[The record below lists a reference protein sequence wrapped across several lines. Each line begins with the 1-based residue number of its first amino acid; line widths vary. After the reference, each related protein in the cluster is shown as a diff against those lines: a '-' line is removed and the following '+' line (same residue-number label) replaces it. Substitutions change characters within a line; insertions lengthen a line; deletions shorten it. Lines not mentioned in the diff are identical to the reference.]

1 MILSGG
7 AVASPQLLEVSGVGD
22 GERLRTIGVDV
33 VHHAPDVGEHLQ
45 DHILCKVV
53 YATQPENSINREV
66 QGLRLIPAALRWFF
80 YARDRS
86 PQVRLRLGV
95 LPYPRWAGGTG
106 CSDSL
111 RLRRHVI
118 QRRRQNPSTKTACG
132 DRCR

>member
-1 MILSGG
+1 MHVILSGG

-22 GERLRTIGVDV
+22 GERLQAIGVDV

-80 YARDRS
+80 LREARLQQGRA
-86 PQVRLRLGV
+86 RGRFCHTE
-95 LPYPRWAGGTG
+95 TG
-106 CSDSL
+106 WSTRCTDSL
-111 RLRRHVI
+111 RLRRHAL
-118 QRRRQNPSTKTACG
+118 Q
-132 DRCR
+132 